1 MKTYTAKDL
10 KQALAKVPDDSEVF
24 AIMDGTLIVEHYSW
38 TEQKTVDE
46 LHGLLLRG
54 EVIKA
59 VTLTWTTDDA
69 ERMFLEEKD
78 RHPPSLQE
86 INEIL
91 TEFDNEVHD
100 RLTPTGN
107 ELMREIINRA

>member
-1 MKTYTAKDL
+1 MKEYTAKDL

-54 EVIKA
+54 ASKA
-59 VTLTWTTDDA
+59 ITLMWIADDVKK
-69 ERMFLEEKD
+69 MFLEEKGV
-78 RHPPSLQE
+78 PPTQEE